1 MHLCEEE
8 SFLFEEFPEILHKYR
23 KSGGLE
29 KKLLKSILENIA
41 LKNAEDQALVVRK
54 LVHAEGVEI

>member
-1 MHLCEEE
+1 M
-8 SFLFEEFPEILHKYR
+8 HKYR

-41 LKNAEDQALVVRK
+41 LKNADDQALVVGK